1 MMVSQV
7 LAVGPWLRSLT
18 FVSLTSLVCKMGIR
32 WSPYLQGDAE
42 VCEFS
47 DSEHQPGPGVW
58 LDLETR

>member
-32 WSPYLQGDAE
+32 WSPYKVMLKSVNSLIQSTSLGL
-42 VCEFS
+42 VS
-47 DSEHQPGPGVW
+47 G
-58 LDLETR
+58 